1 VVLRQKTRFLHSS
14 PDVSVVASVSAA
26 VVLAAGLLL
35 VHLNDVILLHFKGLG
50 RLVVVDTSSV
60 EEEPKGGDRDTDALR
75 VGLLQLPHLGGL
87 LHAEVDLVR
96 ILADHLQLNVLGVVT
111 HSERK

>member
-1 VVLRQKTRFLHSS
+1 MVSTAEQQFLNSP
-14 PDVSVVASVSAA
+14 PDVSLGAA
-26 VVLAAGLLL
+26 VSVAIVLAAGLLL

-50 RLVVVDTSSV
+50 RLVVVDASSV
-60 EEEPKGGDRDTDALR
+60 EEEPKGGDGDTHALR
-75 VGLLQLPHLGGL
+75 VGLLQLSHLGGL